1 MIAWL
6 RRCAGVTGSRLVK
19 LCAVIFF
26 TGLVS
31 LGFAQENFA
40 HKFRAMRVP
49 PGRIITLSLDSNP
62 TTGFSWQL
70 VGIPDKKVLRFVN
83 REYLPLSQDKIGSPG
98 VEKWS
103 FRTLESGQTAIVL
116 EYRRPWEKDIPAAK
130 REEYDIFVE

>member
-1 MIAWL
+1 MSAWL
-6 RRCAGVTGSRLVK
+6 KLYAEATASKAIKLFIITFFVGLTVLV
-19 LCAVIFF
+19 
-26 TGLVS
+26 
-31 LGFAQENFA
+31 FAQENFA

-83 REYLPLSQDKIGSPG
+83 RGYVPLTQDKIGSPG

-103 FRTLESGQTAIVL
+103 FRTLESGQTVIVL
-116 EYRRPWEKDIPAAK
+116 EYRRPWEKDLPAAK
-130 REEYDIFVE
+130 REEYSIFVE